1 MLGGEEVCENRG
13 GDELIVA
20 EAVDRKLW
28 MEGGGIELLCA
39 MEL

>member
-28 MEGGGIELLCA
+28 REGGGIELLCA